1 MKLDNLTR
9 RPPEETQRHRREDT
23 KRHVHPALKKSFFIV
38 VDVVLY
44 FTMIEAGIEPCCVQA
59 GLVEGI
65 LVLAFVAYFAY
76 RAMLLLIDCKY
87 KVFYIYIYSSVKSW
101 SGN

>member
-38 VDVVLY
+38 FDVLLY
-44 FTMIEAGIEPCCVQA
+44 FTMIEAGIEPWCVQA

-76 RAMLLLIDCKY
+76 RAMLLLINCKY
-87 KVFYIYIYSSVKSW
+87 KVFYIYIYCTVV
-101 SGN
+101 